1 MEKRSAELR
10 HEIGNALSIAQANL
24 EGMLDGIVEPS
35 LERLEGIRDA
45 LVTASQRLIE
55 LTAYL
60 EGK

>member
-1 MEKRSAELR
+1 MERRDAELR

-45 LVTASQRLIE
+45 IATASERLKE
-55 LTAYL
+55 LAARM